1 MKATEFVER
10 IQRLKPSEN
19 DFKNADI
26 SMSFVERCINE
37 FEIIPIREE
46 HFGNEIMSLILNY
59 NVEKLNINDITF
71 DSDYQEDDEY
81 IFFGWDA
88 LPNRIAIYKSSGK
101 IVSYYPEG
109 DRIDFLCAEN
119 AEKFLDALYEIMK
132 FWKEK
137 IINSYPE
144 EIRDEK
150 SISVAYIA
158 ALKAG
163 GEEYEDYYKSVLW
176 IE

>member
-1 MKATEFVER
+1 M
-10 IQRLKPSEN
+10 
-19 DFKNADI
+19 
-26 SMSFVERCINE
+26 
-37 FEIIPIREE
+37 
-46 HFGNEIMSLILNY
+46 NY
-59 NVEKLNINDITF
+59 DLSNLRINDITF

-81 IFFGWDA
+81 FFIGWDA

-119 AEKFLDALYEIMK
+119 SEQFLDAIYEIMK
-132 FWKEK
+132 FSKDK
-137 IINSYPE
+137 IIHLYPE
-144 EIRDEK
+144 EERDERARR
-150 SISVAYIA
+150 VAYIA

-163 GEEYEDYYKSVLW
+163 GAEYEDYYKSILW